1 MAYDIGE
8 VSAPCMRSVRSRFS
22 FLGSSISLGD
32 GMAAVRYTYGTEVYL
47 VCDFLI
53 EGGGTTAIGR
63 TGWGFIIK
71 CYSLNVVPQ
80 NP

>member
-8 VSAPCMRSVRSRFS
+8 VSAPCTRPVRSRFS
-22 FLGSSISLGD
+22 LLGSSISLGD
-32 GMAAVRYTYGTEVYL
+32 GMAAVRYTYGIEVYL
-47 VCDFLI
+47 ACDFLI
-53 EGGGTTAIGR
+53 EGGHYSHR
-63 TGWGFIIK
+63 QNWLGFIIK